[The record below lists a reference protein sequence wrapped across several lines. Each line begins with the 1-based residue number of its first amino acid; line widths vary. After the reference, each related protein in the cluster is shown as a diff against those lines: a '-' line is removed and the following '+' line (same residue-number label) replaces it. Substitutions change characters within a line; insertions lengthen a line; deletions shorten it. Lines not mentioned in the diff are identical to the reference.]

1 MRRLLRRLGLEVIA
15 YAPRNF
21 PHLRR
26 AGLLE
31 EEAIDVVLDVGASDG
46 TWARRLREEGYG
58 GRIVCFEPLDE
69 PIPAG
74 SDCEWRR
81 LALAD
86 RAGRGVLHVAANRQS
101 SSLLAMTPLH
111 LRHAPESYEQRTLE
125 VDLAPLDE
133 LRVVSPHEQAYLK
146 LDVQGAELD
155 VLGGA
160 GDTPKYVRAAEV
172 ELSTVTL
179 YDGQAL
185 IGEVIEHLRAAG
197 LGLIGIEPSFRDRQ
211 SGDLLQANG
220 FFRRRAA

>member
-1 MRRLLRRLGLEVIA
+1 VIA

-31 EEAIDVVLDVGASDG
+31 QEAIDVVLDVGASDG
-46 TWARRLREEGYG
+46 TWARRLREEGYR

-69 PIPAG
+69 PVPAG
-74 SDCEWRR
+74 TDFEWRR
-81 LALAD
+81 LALAE
-86 RAGRGVLHVAANRQS
+86 RSGRGALHVAANRQS

-111 LRHAPESYEQRTLE
+111 LRHAPESHEERTLE

-133 LRVVSPHEQAYLK
+133 LAVVSPRDHAYLK

-155 VLGGA
+155 VLRGGKE
-160 GDTPKYVRAAEV
+160 TLKYVRAAEV
-172 ELSTVTL
+172 ELSAVTL

-220 FFRRRAA
+220 FFRRRPD